1 MSWVYSPRP
10 YVYRKSYEKRHTER
24 YSTMEVGIR
33 ELRDNLSKW
42 IAEAQKGQDIV
53 ITDRGKPAARLS
65 RFGDSPALQRLIE

>member
-1 MSWVYSPRP
+1 
-10 YVYRKSYEKRHTER
+10 
-24 YSTMEVGIR
+24 MEVGIR